1 MVPATYSYARVS
13 KPDDATRSPETQ
25 LHVLQEFGIRE
36 EHIFTREMTGSPMSR
51 PGWNELMTPV
61 QPNDTVVTVQRTFNL
76 PGTRGNQRP
85 QKRLTENDLRAS
97 TLPGSSLLSSVW
109 LPAVGARPTACPTPI
124 DDALGRRPWR

>member
-1 MVPATYSYARVS
+1 MIPATYGYARVTKS
-13 KPDDATRSPETQ
+13 DDATRSPETQ

-76 PGTRGNQRP
+76 PGTRGIN
-85 QKRLTENDLRAS
+85 
-97 TLPGSSLLSSVW
+97 
-109 LPAVGARPTACPTPI
+109 
-124 DDALGRRPWR
+124 GRRRD

>member
-1 MVPATYSYARVS
+1 MIPATYGYALVT

-76 PGTRGNQRP
+76 PGTRGIN
-85 QKRLTENDLRAS
+85 
-97 TLPGSSLLSSVW
+97 
-109 LPAVGARPTACPTPI
+109 
-124 DDALGRRPWR
+124 GRRRD